1 MVRTRIDALDR
12 DISLIIAEELSPEA
26 QSRQVAAMAR
36 QLRDEA
42 VATNRALT
50 GEEPTWTTI
59 VDGRAGATEDT
70 VKVPGRIDYEFD
82 AGADVVSYVVGLI
95 VKTAP
100 KLSGRYA
107 KSVAIYADGVEVET
121 AQAASDAEEIV
132 VVSTVAYA
140 RKIESGR
147 KGYAPGGVFEGAAA
161 MAMSRYGNMASIKL
175 TFASPLGGGTHLEA
189 WASKTKQT
197 RKRFKGGAGK
207 AEANRNAWNRRN
219 PAIQIR
225 MR

>member
-26 QSRQVAAMAR
+26 QSRHVAAMAR

-42 VATNRALT
+42 AATNRALT
-50 GEEPTWTTI
+50 GQEPTWTTT
-59 VDGRAGATEDT
+59 VDGRAGAAEET
-70 VKVPGRIDYEFD
+70 VKVPGRIDYDFD
-82 AGADVVSYVVGLI
+82 AGSDVVAYVVGLI
-95 VKTAP
+95 AKTAP
-100 KLSGRYA
+100 KRSGRYA

-121 AQAASDAEEIV
+121 IGGTLDAEEIV

-140 RKIESGR
+140 RKIERGR
-147 KGYAPGGVFEGAAA
+147 KGYAPGGVFEGVAA
-161 MAMSRYGNMASIKL
+161 MAMSRYGNMASIKY

-189 WASKTKQT
+189 WASRTKQT
-197 RKRFKGGAGK
+197 RKRFQGGGK
-207 AEANRNAWNRRN
+207 AEAGRAAWNRRN
-219 PAIQIR
+219 PAISIR

>member
-50 GEEPTWTTI
+50 GEEPTWTII
-59 VDGRAGATEDT
+59 VDGRAGAAEET

-82 AGADVVSYVVGLI
+82 AGADVVAYVVGLI
-95 VKTAP
+95 AKTAP
-100 KLSGRYA
+100 KRSGRYA
-107 KSVAIYADGVEVET
+107 KSVALYADSVEVET
-121 AQAASDAEEIV
+121 PLAAADAEEVI

-140 RKIESGR
+140 RKIERGL
-147 KGYAPGGVFEGAAA
+147 KGYAPGAIFEGVAA
-161 MAMSRYGNMASIKL
+161 MAMSRYGNMASIKF
-175 TFASPLGGGTHLEA
+175 TFAAPLGGGTHLEA

-207 AEANRNAWNRRN
+207 AEASRNAWNRRN

>member
-1 MVRTRIDALDR
+1 MVKSRIDALDR
-12 DISLIIAEELSPEA
+12 DVSLIIDEELSPEA

-42 VATNRALT
+42 AATNRALT
-50 GEEPTWTTI
+50 GQEPAWTTY
-59 VDGRAGATEDT
+59 VDGRAGASEES
-70 VKVPGRIDYEFD
+70 VKVPGRIDYDFD
-82 AGADVVSYVVGLI
+82 AGSDVVSYVVELI
-95 VKTAP
+95 AKTAP
-100 KLSGRYA
+100 KRSGRYA

-121 AQAASDAEEIV
+121 PGAASDAEEII

-147 KGYAPGGVFEGAAA
+147 KGYAPGGVFEGVAA
-161 MAMSRYGNMASIKL
+161 MAMSRYGNMASIKF
-175 TFASPLGGGTHLEA
+175 TFAAPLGGGTHLEA

-197 RKRFKGGAGK
+197 RTRFHGGGK
-207 AEANRNAWNRRN
+207 AEAGRNAWNRRN
-219 PAIQIR
+219 PAILIR

>member
-1 MVRTRIDALDR
+1 MVKSRIDALDR
-12 DISLIIAEELSPEA
+12 DVSLIIDEELSPEA

-42 VATNRALT
+42 AATNRALT
-50 GEEPTWTTI
+50 GQEPTWSTI
-59 VDGRAGATEDT
+59 VDGRADASEET

-82 AGADVVSYVVGLI
+82 AGSDVVSYVVGLI
-95 VKTAP
+95 AKTAP
-100 KLSGRYA
+100 KRSGRYA

-121 AQAASDAEEIV
+121 PGAASDAEEIIV
-132 VVSTVAYA
+132 ASTVAYA
-140 RKIESGR
+140 RKIERGR
-147 KGYAPGGVFEGAAA
+147 KGYAPGGVFEGVAAL
-161 MAMSRYGNMASIKL
+161 AMSRYGNMASIKF
-175 TFASPLGGGTHLEA
+175 TFAAPLGGGTHLEA

-197 RKRFKGGAGK
+197 RTRFHGGGK
-207 AEANRNAWNRRN
+207 AEASRNAWNRRN